1 LAIIRL
7 RHGALVDGE
16 ATARTAWQLM
26 RTVGESAAV
35 VYWWSPAALID
46 ILIARGKLDTAAALF
61 EQTGFDK
68 SPPTVVIFPWP
79 VALRGELALARGDTA
94 EGVEILLEAGRW
106 LEERGFLNPAYI
118 PWRAR
123 VAPALAMLG
132 RREEAQAVI
141 EPAVRRAR
149 KFGAP
154 WALGMALRAAGMV
167 SQGAPSIG
175 LLREAV
181 AVLEP
186 SSSRLEHA
194 HALLELGAALRRA
207 NQRSEARQHLR
218 VALDMAYRCGATP
231 LETRAAE
238 ELAATGAR
246 PRRVVLSGAD
256 SLTTS
261 ERRVAELAARGMSNP
276 EIAQQL
282 FVSRRTVE
290 AHLSHVYQKLDI
302 SSRAQ
307 IPDDLAATT
316 APSSRRAG
324 PA

>member
-1 LAIIRL
+1 MVTR
-7 RHGALVDGE
+7 
-16 ATARTAWQLM
+16 
-26 RTVGESAAV
+26 
-35 VYWWSPAALID
+35 P
-46 ILIARGKLDTAAALF
+46 K
-61 EQTGFDK
+61 
-68 SPPTVVIFPWP
+68 
-79 VALRGELALARGDTA
+79 
-94 EGVEILLEAGRW
+94 
-106 LEERGFLNPAYI
+106 
-118 PWRAR
+118 
-123 VAPALAMLG
+123 
-132 RREEAQAVI
+132 
-141 EPAVRRAR
+141 AVRRAR

-154 WALGMALRAAGMV
+154 WALGMALRGAGMV

-290 AHLSHVYQKLDI
+290 AHLSHVYQRLDI